1 MKLLWLIVAGACIIV
16 AAVFLWRTDFSTAFV
31 VATIG
36 TVAWFL
42 NYRIQM
48 KEITAAAYPP
58 HDERKGRN
66 PDEN

>member
-1 MKLLWLIVAGACIIV
+1 MHLLMAKATGSLAPATHEFTVPAPNA
-16 AAVFLWRTDFSTAFV
+16 AFV

-36 TVAWFL
+36 IVAWFL